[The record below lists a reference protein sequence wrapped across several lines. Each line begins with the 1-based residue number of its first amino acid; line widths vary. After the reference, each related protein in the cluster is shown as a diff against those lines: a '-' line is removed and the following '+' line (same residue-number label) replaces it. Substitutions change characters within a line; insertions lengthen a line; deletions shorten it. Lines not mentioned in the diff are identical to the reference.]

1 MESVAIFKKFE
12 KLFRVV
18 RSWKRKRPSSFS
30 DQILRSSGKTFRNDG
45 WNVFFLPWEGNHNG
59 EKQRGTIFRIFVSR
73 GWCLARVKSKIRDE
87 NYGWTNERERKRERE
102 RGRGMNYFYENLIL
116 GGGHG
121 ARNGIKSWAP
131 RVRRG
136 AVNFCFNI
144 DTEAER
150 LPRERWSRSFTMVI
164 LLWQYCRRNI
174 SSPAIYC
181 RARGKGNI
189 KEKEVPWE
197 PAPPPF
203 EITQR
208 GIVLSALRFPPTFE
222 LSELSLH
229 DSTLTGIVGF
239 IIKSK
244 NIHDRVNIF
253 LTNGFKLGTISPF
266 LLV

>member
-1 MESVAIFKKFE
+1 
-12 KLFRVV
+12 
-18 RSWKRKRPSSFS
+18 
-30 DQILRSSGKTFRNDG
+30 
-45 WNVFFLPWEGNHNG
+45 
-59 EKQRGTIFRIFVSR
+59 
-73 GWCLARVKSKIRDE
+73 
-87 NYGWTNERERKRERE
+87 
-102 RGRGMNYFYENLIL
+102 
-116 GGGHG
+116 
-121 ARNGIKSWAP
+121 
-131 RVRRG
+131 
-136 AVNFCFNI
+136 
-144 DTEAER
+144 
-150 LPRERWSRSFTMVI
+150 MVI

-222 LSELSLH
+222 LSELSWH

-239 IIKSK
+239 IIKSE
-244 NIHDRVNIF
+244 NIHDRMNIF
-253 LTNGFKLGTISPF
+253 VTNGFKLGTISPF

>member
-1 MESVAIFKKFE
+1 M
-12 KLFRVV
+12 
-18 RSWKRKRPSSFS
+18 
-30 DQILRSSGKTFRNDG
+30 
-45 WNVFFLPWEGNHNG
+45 
-59 EKQRGTIFRIFVSR
+59 
-73 GWCLARVKSKIRDE
+73 DE
-87 NYGWTNERERKRERE
+87 RTRERKGE

-239 IIKSK
+239 IIKSE
-244 NIHDRVNIF
+244 NIHDRMNIF
-253 LTNGFKLGTISPF
+253 VTNGFKLGTISPF

>member
-1 MESVAIFKKFE
+1 M
-12 KLFRVV
+12 
-18 RSWKRKRPSSFS
+18 
-30 DQILRSSGKTFRNDG
+30 
-45 WNVFFLPWEGNHNG
+45 
-59 EKQRGTIFRIFVSR
+59 
-73 GWCLARVKSKIRDE
+73 DE
-87 NYGWTNERERKRERE
+87 RTRERKGE

-116 GGGHG
+116 GGDHG

-197 PAPPPF
+197 PASPPF

-208 GIVLSALRFPPTFE
+208 GIVLSVFHPR
-222 LSELSLH
+222 H
-229 DSTLTGIVGF
+229 IWIIRVIVARLNVDRNSWLYYKVRKYSRSGEYF
-239 IIKSK
+239 LNEWIQTWNDFSISSRL
-244 NIHDRVNIF
+244 IRVNSLSKAIVVSRE
-253 LTNGFKLGTISPF
+253 KLESIRISNDNVFESICSNF
-266 LLV
+266 LLYFAVYISSVSLPLDDGKGENLVVEVIRMINSDEFLRNNLSFEII